1 MPRATKKPKT
11 TKEVKLRKPM
21 DNVDHMAILSDY
33 MKGELSVS
41 EIAEKYKT
49 TTDNVGLIASRSW
62 KALTNMRESRVL
74 LQTVD
79 GVATHYDVKKSLQE
93 LNGTELINEAFL
105 KKLSD
110 PKDALLTDEEATY
123 CWIYVHAGDQLEAV
137 SASGL
142 DVGLFKGNPETKH
155 SGRQRTSRFSY
166 ERAVNLRVQYLNA
179 KPNIAEYIKEL
190 RETRLVNA
198 DVGKALVQSELLDQ
212 LEKLKARSDAR
223 YTKDILRTIELLGK
237 TIGAFTERVEISEV
251 NPADS
256 LDKLIEMAQEASV
269 KELPKSDSTEVTQ

>member
-1 MPRATKKPKT
+1 MTKNTKKPKT
-11 TKEVKLRKPM
+11 TKVRKTM
-21 DNVDHMAILSDY
+21 DNIDHMAILNDY
-33 MKGELSVS
+33 INGELSVS
-41 EIAEKYKT
+41 EIAEKYST
-49 TTDNVGLIASRSW
+49 TTNNVGLIANRYW
-62 KALTNMRESRVL
+62 KALTNMRESRAL

-79 GVATHYDVKKSLQE
+79 GIATHYDIKKTLAE
-93 LNGTELINEAFL
+93 LNGTELVNEKFL
-105 KKLSD
+105 EKLSD
-110 PKDALLTDEEATY
+110 PKDSLLTDEEATY
-123 CWIYVHAGDQLEAV
+123 CWIYVHAGDQLEAM

-142 DVGLFKGNPETKH
+142 DIGLYKGDPNTKH
-155 SGRQRTSRFSY
+155 SGSQRTSRFSY

-179 KPNIAEYIKEL
+179 KPNIAAYIKEL

-198 DVGKALVQSELLDQ
+198 DVGKALVQSELIDQ